1 LHFLQRT
8 GQETLS
14 NKGDTIQCYVTSTFA
29 KELKIESNA
38 VYISDIS
45 KWITSKEIKMDRR
58 SWAWVIHW

>member
-1 LHFLQRT
+1 VLIGLHFLQRT

-45 KWITSKEIKMDRR
+45 K
-58 SWAWVIHW
+58 